1 MLRQIALSGTSKER
15 AGWPKTIEVDVVAQ
29 EGHLWVEVKDTEW
42 FGIGSTRW
50 LGTGGRSAGKSEAIE
65 EIRFNFVPIWIL
77 MSFLKAKLTTQATL
91 ASL

>member
-1 MLRQIALSGTSKER
+1 MLRQIALSGASSER

-29 EGHLWVEVKDTEW
+29 GGHLWVEVKDTEW

-50 LGTGGRSAGKSEAIE
+50 LGTGGRSAGKREASEE
-65 EIRFNFVPIWIL
+65 MRFNSVPMWIL
-77 MSFLKAKLTTQATL
+77 MSFLKAKLTTLVIL